1 VTQSRRHFFR
11 RGFRNVG
18 ATPASDRSIV
28 VAAGEAPARRNAMNR
43 IVTLATAA
51 TGLAERV
58 GNALRWLS
66 PTVARLTVG
75 VVFFQ
80 SGWGKLHDLD
90 SVTSYFME
98 LGIPHATFQA
108 RFASSA
114 EFVCGGL
121 LLLGLGT
128 RFAVVPLIVTMCVAI
143 RTAQW
148 ENVDGISSLVG
159 LLEFSYIALLVWL
172 ATDGAGPLS
181 VDRAI
186 ARITQPRADAP
197 TMVASAVRRAMV

>member
-1 VTQSRRHFFR
+1 
-11 RGFRNVG
+11 
-18 ATPASDRSIV
+18 
-28 VAAGEAPARRNAMNR
+28 MNR
-43 IVTLATAA
+43 VFALITAVTRLAAR
-51 TGLAERV
+51 TGQAF
-58 GNALRWLS
+58 RWLS
-66 PTVARLTVG
+66 PTLARLTVG
-75 VVFFQ
+75 LVFFQ
-80 SGWGKLHDLD
+80 SGWGKLHDLEK
-90 SVTSYFME
+90 VTDFFTQ
-98 LGIPHATFQA
+98 LGLPAAAFQA
-108 RFASSA
+108 RLASTT

-121 LLLGLGT
+121 LLLGLAT
-128 RFAVVPLIVTMCVAI
+128 RFAALPLIITMCVAI

-148 ENVDGISSLVG
+148 ENVDGIGSLVG